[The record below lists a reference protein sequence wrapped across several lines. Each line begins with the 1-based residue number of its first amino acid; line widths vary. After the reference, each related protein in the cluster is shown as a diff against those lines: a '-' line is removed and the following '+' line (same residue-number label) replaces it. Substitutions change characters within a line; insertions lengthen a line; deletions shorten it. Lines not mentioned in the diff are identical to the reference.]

1 MYSVRDRSRT
11 VACRNHSAAPL
22 FGKAA
27 FGFDNGW
34 FCAEAFIQF
43 QAECSAGDMPEEEKE
58 KTEFYALDAAGNA
71 YSPAWIT
78 FNLRAS
84 YRFAKGLLLNATF
97 ENIADRR
104 YRSYSCGIS
113 APGWNATIS
122 VTYTL

>member
-43 QAECSAGDMPEEEKE
+43 QAEC
-58 KTEFYALDAAGNA
+58 
-71 YSPAWIT
+71 
-78 FNLRAS
+78 NLRADKKHVKEIERVMTLILGRRS
-84 YRFAKGLLLNATF
+84 EMSTF
-97 ENIADRR
+97 NVSTAD
-104 YRSYSCGIS
+104 
-113 APGWNATIS
+113 A
-122 VTYTL
+122 VDVLD